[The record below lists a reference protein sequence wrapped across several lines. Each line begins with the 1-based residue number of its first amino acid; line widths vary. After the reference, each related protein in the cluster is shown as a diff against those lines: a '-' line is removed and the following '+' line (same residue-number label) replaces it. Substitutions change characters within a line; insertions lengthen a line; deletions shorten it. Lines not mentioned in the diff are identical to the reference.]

1 MDSLP
6 PPNDCYVAAKIYVH
20 VYPFLQSLY
29 IGWY

>member
-6 PPNDCYVAAKIYVH
+6 PHDCYVAAKIYVH